1 MWYMFPFMIC
11 LVTLFP
17 KMCMLMP
24 SALATNGPQPLF
36 HTLRAAIWCVSCASL
51 GLLAG
56 CGDDGD
62 GASTS
67 SNIPVELTF
76 TSPSGSDILVA
87 GSAITFAVSF
97 EATGDEDLPE
107 SIRYDWN
114 LGDGTTLSGSQDSLE
129 HTFADDG
136 NYLVTVR
143 ASALDGEDVVA
154 EATAAISVDLIA
166 PADLSVSVP
175 VLTVPTDTL
184 STADPFRVTFD
195 MTNSAGAIP
204 QAFNAGV
211 FLAPEESVPPGSTI
225 DSATFA
231 SLRASGSLVEIALRE
246 FEGLAADGRAN
257 VDLSGL
263 LVPEG
268 TPSGRYSVV
277 AWADPEGVVS
287 ETDLANNG
295 GVAARSFQ
303 FFDTTGE
310 GPDLLAR
317 DVSVRPG
324 RANVLARVTL
334 DAAIAN
340 VGTSP
345 ALLFPYSIYLSKDR
359 LIDDADTLI
368 GGGNV
373 ENASPNTPV
382 ILNDVVVDLPTPVT
396 ELGEYYVLIQ
406 PDPDNTI
413 TETNETNNVGVSNR
427 IVVTDEPIPGIDIVA
442 TAFDVLPRTT
452 FIDGSVEIRATIANT
467 GSDPISAQFFCR
479 VHLSVDETLEDTP
492 GGDRVLTTLLV
503 DPIPGDGSVD
513 IVQVAR
519 VQSFFTAGDYYAFLA
534 CDPAQV
540 VAEADEDNNV
550 SVAEGVVTIAGDA
563 VVNLRPGAFTINPA
577 TIDNE
582 GLVDVSLDVCNDGS
596 AGSTP
601 SVVRVHL
608 SADPLYDSSD
618 TVLLQSRVPP
628 IDPGACLTIRADV
641 PAVCDT
647 FQSSYTAFVVVDATS
662 TVPETDEDDNSA
674 TLDSLVTINGL
685 ICDCEDDRFEPNDSL
700 VRAALIS
707 ATSRVYEDLTTC
719 TAAIDWY
726 RVPLLRGESIRVAIL
741 FDSDRGNLDMSL
753 YGTDRASLLSTST
766 TNGDR
771 EEVAYFVAPSAGD
784 YYLQVFGRTADD
796 RNVYDMDLAV
806 SARASGIDILP
817 VTARVTPTNPV
828 LGQTVSLSFDIVN
841 LGDTPAGEFQARFF
855 LSEDAIINPAE
866 DIRLDELVISGLTD
880 RLSRTVDVT
889 LPSDID
895 GGQYYIGVVAD
906 SRADITELDET
917 NNTTVTPPLTID
929 GDCFD
934 VLEPNNSTET
944 ARDLDLS
951 SGPPVTLAGLLACT
965 DNRDFYSVCVADGS
979 FLTLTATFDTA
990 AGDIDLRLFDELGV
1004 QVDRSESTGGT
1015 ETVGVDYSA
1024 GERCYTLEVYVA
1036 GLDREVPYT
1045 LQVDTGAASDDL
1057 ACSLIEEP
1065 NNGFAAALPL
1075 RDFYDA
1081 DVAICPLEDEDYYS
1095 VTLTARSEISV
1106 RLLPAE
1112 GETTVPEQLR
1122 LTVFNPSR
1130 GFLTSAVS
1138 ATEILRPAINTTGTY
1153 LLRVRSN
1160 GSAPRSQAYRIE
1172 ITGVPGVDLVPSN
1185 LLLEPASGLPGDSIR
1200 FTWNLANT
1208 RDAAS
1213 AATTYGIYLSDDT
1226 VWDDSDTLLRQLDLP
1241 AVAGFE
1247 TRIEGR
1253 RFDIPS
1259 DLVTGG
1265 LFNILVVVDDTNR
1278 IVEFSDRNNVTSAEL
1293 VVSPRCAPDLAEPN
1307 NFSFEAFSAA
1317 DAEGESLTLCA
1328 DVDWYTFTAPRAGT
1342 FTASIRFT
1350 HAAGDLD
1357 LYAYR
1362 NPAAAP
1368 FAVSDS
1374 IDDDES
1380 VTFTA
1385 SNGETIWLYV
1395 EAFQNDV
1402 NSYTLAVD

>member
-1 MWYMFPFMIC
+1 MCYTHAIMIR
-11 LVTLFP
+11 LATLFP

-24 SALATNGPQPLF
+24 SQLAMNSSPPLV
-36 HTLRAAIWCVSCASL
+36 HSLRAALWCVSLASL
-51 GLLAG
+51 ALLAG

-62 GASTS
+62 SATS
-67 SNIPVELTF
+67 GSIIPVELTF
-76 TSPSGSDILVA
+76 TAPGSGDILVA
-87 GSAITFAVSF
+87 GSAITFAVNF
-97 EATGDEDLPE
+97 EATGDDDLPE
-107 SIRYDWN
+107 SVRYDWN
-114 LGDGTTLSGSQDSLE
+114 FGDGTTLSGAQDTLE
-129 HTFADDG
+129 HTFAEDG

-143 ASALDGEDVVA
+143 ATALDGEDVVA

-166 PADLSVSVP
+166 PADLSVSAP
-175 VLTVPTDTL
+175 VLTVPSDTL

-195 MTNSAGAIP
+195 MTNGAGAIP
-204 QAFNAGV
+204 QTFNAGV
-211 FLAPEESVPPGSTI
+211 FLASEETVPPGSSI

-231 SLRASGSLVEIALRE
+231 SLRTSGALVEIALRE
-246 FEGLAADGRAN
+246 FEGLAEAGRAN

-263 LVPEG
+263 LVPAG
-268 TPSGRYSVV
+268 TPSGRYSVI

-324 RANVLARVTL
+324 RANVLSRVTI

-345 ALLFPYSIYLSKDR
+345 ALLFPYSIFLSTDR
-359 LIDDADTLI
+359 LIDDTDTLI
-368 GGGNV
+368 GGGNID
-373 ENASPNTPV
+373 NASPNTPV
-382 ILNDVVVDLPTPVT
+382 LLNDVVIDLPAPVT

-406 PDPDNTI
+406 PDPENAI

-503 DPIPGDGSVD
+503 DPIAGDGSVE

-540 VAEADEDNNV
+540 VAEADEDNNI
-550 SVAEGVVTIAGDA
+550 SVAEGVVTIAGEA
-563 VVNLRPGAFTINPA
+563 VVNLRPGTFTIDPA
-577 TIDNE
+577 TVDNE
-582 GLVDVSLDVCNDGS
+582 GLVDVSLDICNDGS

-647 FQSSYTAFVVVDATS
+647 FQSSYTAFAVVDATS

-700 VRAALIS
+700 VRASLIS

-719 TAAIDWY
+719 SAAIDWY

-817 VTARVTPTNPV
+817 VTARVSPTNPV
-828 LGQTVSLSFDIVN
+828 LGQTVSLSFDVVN
-841 LGDTPAGEFQARFF
+841 LGDTPASEFQARFF

-944 ARDLDLS
+944 ARELDLS

-1036 GLDREVPYT
+1036 GLNREVPYT

-1081 DVAICPLEDEDYYS
+1081 DVAVCPLEDEDYYS

-1112 GETTVPEQLR
+1112 GESTVPEQLR

-1153 LLRVRSN
+1153 FLRVRSN

-1208 RDAAS
+1208 RDGAS
-1213 AATTYGIYLSDDT
+1213 AATTYGVYLSDDT
-1226 VWDDSDTLLRQLDLP
+1226 VWDESDTLLRQLDLP

-1265 LFNILVVVDDTNR
+1265 LFNILVVVDDTSR
-1278 IVEFSDRNNVTSAEL
+1278 VVEFSDRNNVTSAEL
-1293 VVSPRCAPDLAEPN
+1293 VVSPRCAPDVAEPN

-1328 DVDWYTFTAPRAGT
+1328 DVDWYAFTAPRAGT
-1342 FTASIRFT
+1342 FTASIQFT

-1368 FAVSDS
+1368 LAVSDS

-1385 SNGETIWLYV
+1385 TSGETIWLYV

-1402 NSYTLAVD
+1402 NTYTLSVD